1 VEILKNL
8 KQHRFF
14 IQCLSILISALIACS
29 VFPVNI
35 INVNAEKPAIWDGTA
50 ATDFAGGNGT
60 ETTPFLIENANQL
73 YKMLVEYHTY
83 AASYGKYFKITKDIY
98 LNDVVD
104 GTSVKDLTDKK
115 NWLADYGNTIATASK
130 ANSFNGNLDGGN
142 NTIYGLYVDGIKSA
156 GLFPA
161 ISSYAVI
168 ENLSFENLY
177 ITDGNGFGGAIAGQ
191 AIYYHWNSAAKITN
205 CSVVD
210 ATIGE
215 SSNIEFVGG
224 FIGDIKECSVYF
236 TNCYTYD
243 ISLSDKATAG
253 GIVGYA
259 YSGGTLKMTNC
270 YSIGHFPTRSNN
282 SKAVC
287 ANVYTD
293 TAAPTGNTTAN
304 VTVLTSEQMKGENAK
319 QNMSGF
325 DFDRAW
331 KTVENGYPVHFVYIR
346 PSHIWDGSKAETFAG
361 GTGTE
366 SDPFLISNG
375 AQLYKMVAEYSN
387 GATTSG
393 ADNTPAYF
401 KLTSDIYLNDVKS
414 GDLEN
419 PTVDAWN
426 GLGFENWY
434 VPANGNSGFCG
445 VIDGGGHTVY
455 GLYSNGAYAG
465 LIPLATDGAK
475 IYNLNLKNSYTNGT
489 NTAGGIIG
497 YVPGHYSL
505 DFISVSGCMVD
516 NVVIYGKE
524 YRAGAMVGGIGYI
537 KIKVSDCSTTNSKI
551 TAASTTYPGRA
562 SGMLGY
568 AVDNNVKHEVTN
580 CFTDASVHPVCIAT
594 DKANFDRID
603 DKVNYTN
610 VYTSATKNFDADEG
624 VTYLTP
630 EQMQG
635 ENAKQNLAGFDF
647 DRAWKTVEGGYP
659 VHYVYVKPDHIWDGT
674 KADKFAGGSGKEND
688 PYLIENGAQLY
699 KMVVDYSNASTA
711 KGAENKKVYFKL
723 TKDIYLNDVLESDL
737 QNPSVETWSSVFTP
751 WYSVANKETGFCGDF
766 DGDGHTVYGLYCN
779 NTRFSGLVSMLTEGG
794 NIHNLNLKNSY
805 IRGYESA
812 GGIVGYVY
820 GHYTLSPA
828 TVSYCSVDNAVI
840 EGTAKQIGG
849 IVGGCNDIGLTVTDC
864 SVTKSKIT
872 SANADNPNL
881 ASGIIG
887 YGWGGTKKAINCF
900 TDDSVNPVTAT
911 TDKASFDVIDN
922 FVDYTKV
929 YTCATKN
936 FDAEG
941 VTYLSKE
948 QMQGENAK
956 RYMNGFNFV
965 AVWSTVKDGYPVL
978 SLDSDNIWDGTKA
991 DKFAGGKGTSE
1002 DPYLIENGGQLY
1014 KMVSEY
1020 SNTPVNA
1027 KPESHTYFKITKDIY
1042 LNNKQWY
1049 TVNSTAYPNNENY
1062 KKGFSGIINGEGH
1075 TIYGLYNNL
1084 ASASVGLIPVATQ
1097 GAEIHD
1103 LHLESGYFPK
1113 AEWNVYVGAAFIG
1126 SAIGVSNSAPIV
1138 IKGCSVRDFTVESR
1152 DASAAFVGYIY
1163 SQSVGI
1169 YNSYC
1174 IDSNIS
1180 HTNTTDTKINSSAF
1194 VAVTNGNDYLNSI
1207 TVANSYCVDVS
1218 PLIYLSGN
1226 FAAITKYSNIY
1237 TNFAEYDNSVNGIKK
1252 LTSEQMKGE
1261 NAKEYM
1267 TGLDF
1272 GTFWKTVE
1280 DGYPVHSLYVKPDYV
1295 WDGSKASKFA
1305 GGTGTATDPYLIK
1318 TGAQLYKM
1326 VSEYSNASGASGS
1339 ANKGSYFKLAND
1351 IYLNDVKSGDME
1363 NPNETS
1369 WSSKFNSWYKVT
1381 SYSKGF
1387 CGELDGDG
1395 YTVYGLYSN
1404 GGYSGLIPVL
1414 MDGGSVHN
1422 LNIKNSYIRGTESG
1436 GGIVGFVKAHWKMAP
1451 VSVSYCTVDNV
1462 VIESTK
1468 KFVGGI
1474 IGGFGDIKI
1483 TVSDCSVTRSKLK
1496 STNENPN
1503 LVSGIIGNG
1512 WGDSLVQKVTNCFTD
1527 SSVHPVTATT
1537 DKASF
1542 DTIAAKVSYKNVYT
1556 SAKKNFAVDGV
1567 TYLDSDSKLKGTSAE
1582 KTLKGFN
1589 FKNDW
1594 SATKNDY
1601 PVIKKGAGE
1610 WLYDNSRPG
1619 ETWSGKLARYYASG
1633 EGTKDN
1639 PYIIKTGG
1647 QLALL
1652 ANDALNGKTVGKY
1665 YRITDNIILNDT
1677 SSENWK
1683 ETANEWYTGSWARA
1697 FRGYLDGGY
1706 HTVSGLYLN
1715 KTKETYTGTDYYG
1728 GLFAC
1733 IGKGAVI
1740 EKLGIV
1746 NSSLT
1751 FTDPASTKYL
1761 GAFAGFVDQYD
1772 SSAKK
1777 ASYEEYPIIRECFAD
1792 TTVVLD
1798 GGSCG
1803 GFIGCATRPI
1813 RVEDSFFTGT
1823 VKSTGRGLF
1832 GYSKMG
1838 YTVED
1843 VLVKNFYAA
1852 DSMYAVISNASYDN
1866 IKCEN
1871 CYSSSAQ
1878 DKEGLTRLFIDRMFG
1893 KAAKENMTGFD
1904 FEKIWTVRGDNETP
1918 GLKGFDAKVYSNAM
1932 SPEDIVIS
1940 FETNCD
1946 LQVESITGK
1955 AYSKLTLPVLEREG
1969 YIFEGWY
1976 SFPELDVPF
1985 DYDYFPTFNTILYAK
2000 WTLSGFIQDFEQ
2012 YADSVYDYH
2021 EGYEYY
2027 RPTTPNYS
2035 ADYVHGGGKSMHRV
2049 GGSDEAL
2056 DFLLFYEDELEVG
2069 KIYKMSYYVTT
2080 DQEKASV
2087 DMSLVHLDW
2096 PDVYCENKGVNTLS
2110 KLDNLKDGEWQE
2122 CTYTFVAKSKWIAIR
2137 TSGKD
2142 SVYFDDFILYTTDEA
2157 ANVGADISNDFNSL
2171 WIVIAVAAVA
2181 VVILGAG
2188 ITFFIIKKRAKQK

>member
-1 VEILKNL
+1 MLKNL

-14 IQCLSILISALIACS
+14 IQCFSVLIAVLIVCS
-29 VFPVNI
+29 VFPINI
-35 INVNAEKPAIWDGTA
+35 LNAIAEKPEIWDGTKA
-50 ATDFAGGNGT
+50 SSFAGGNGT
-60 ETTPFLIENANQL
+60 EASPFLIENAKQL
-73 YKMLVEYHTY
+73 YKMVAEYD
-83 AASYGKYFKITKDIY
+83 SLDISKDKYFKITKDIY
-98 LNDVVD
+98 INDVTD
-104 GTSVKDLTDKK
+104 GTFVGELSDKK
-115 NWLADYGNTIATASK
+115 NWLSKYGTEIASASK
-130 ANSFNGNLDGGN
+130 ANSFNGILDGDN
-142 NTIYGLYVDGIKSA
+142 NTIYGLYINGIKNA
-156 GLFPA
+156 GLFAA
-161 ISSYAVI
+161 ISSYAEI
-168 ENLSFENLY
+168 KNLAFENLLISGGSGY
-177 ITDGNGFGGAIAGQ
+177 GGAIAGQ
-191 AIYYHWNSAAKITN
+191 AIYYTWKSGAKITN
-205 CSVVD
+205 CSVVN
-210 ATIGE
+210 ATIGVSGNME
-215 SSNIEFVGG
+215 MVGG
-224 FIGDIKECSVYF
+224 FLGNINDCTVTF
-236 TNCYTYD
+236 TNCYSYD
-243 ISLSDKATAG
+243 TRLSDLLIPG
-253 GIVGYA
+253 GIVGSTWNA
-259 YSGGTLKMTNC
+259 GTLKLINC
-270 YSIGHFPTRSNN
+270 YSIGYFPTRSNV

-287 ANVYTD
+287 TNVYTD
-293 TAAPTGNTTAN
+293 TARPEGNTTEN

-319 QNMSGF
+319 LNMIGF

-331 KTVENGYPVHFVYIR
+331 QTVDGGYPIHYVYVR
-346 PSHIWDGSKAETFAG
+346 PDYVWDGTKAEKFAG
-361 GTGTE
+361 GSGKE
-366 SDPFLISNG
+366 DDPYLIEDG
-375 AQLYKMVAEYSN
+375 AQLYKMVSEYSN
-387 GATTSG
+387 AGTGSSAV
-393 ADNTPAYF
+393 NVKKYF
-401 KLTSDIYLNDVKS
+401 KLTKDIYLNDVKA
-414 GDLEN
+414 DYLEN
-419 PTVDAWN
+419 PTPEEFN
-426 GLGFENWY
+426 SLGFQNWY
-434 VPANGNSGFCG
+434 TLSGTGNGFCG
-445 VIDGGGHTVY
+445 NFDGDGHTVY
-455 GLYSNGAYAG
+455 GLYANGGFAG
-465 LIPLATDGAK
+465 LIPLLADGG
-475 IYNLNLKNSYTNGT
+475 NVCNVNLKNSFING
-489 NTAGGIIG
+489 NTSGGSAGAIVG
-497 YVPGHYSL
+497 YVYSYWKKTPVT
-505 DFISVSGCMVD
+505 VSGCTVD
-516 NVVIYGKE
+516 NTVVNTASA
-524 YRAGAMVGGIGYI
+524 RVGGIVGGFYDLKVTVSNCSVTNTSLKSTYSSYPDYVSGLVGYGGANTV
-537 KIKVSDCSTTNSKI
+537 K
-551 TAASTTYPGRA
+551 
-562 SGMLGY
+562 
-568 AVDNNVKHEVTN
+568 AVVNN
-580 CFTDASVHPVCIAT
+580 CFTDNSVHPVNATTDQTNYNAIA
-594 DKANFDRID
+594 N
-603 DKVNYTN
+603 KVSFTN
-610 VYTSATKNFDADEG
+610 VYTSYAKNFDTAG
-624 VTYLTP
+624 VTYLSA
-630 EQMQG
+630 EEMQG
-635 ENAKQNLAGFDF
+635 ENAKQNMAGFDF
-647 DRAWKTVEGGYP
+647 DRAWKTVDGGYP
-659 VHYVYVKPDHIWDGT
+659 VHYVYVRPDHVWDGT
-674 KADKFAGGSGKEND
+674 KAEKFAGGSGKEND

-699 KMVVDYSNASTA
+699 KMVSEYSNASTA
-711 KGAENKKVYFKL
+711 KGAKNKKVFFKL
-723 TKDIYLNDVLESDL
+723 AKDIYLNDVLASDL
-737 QNPSVETWSSVFTP
+737 QNPSVETWSSIFTP
-751 WYSVANKETGFCGDF
+751 WYSVPNKETGFAGDF

-779 NTRFSGLVSMLTEGG
+779 NMRFSGLVSMLTESG

-864 SVTKSKIT
+864 SVIKSKIT
-872 SANADNPNL
+872 STNTDNPNL

-900 TDDSVNPVTAT
+900 TDESVNPVTAT
-911 TDKASFDVIDN
+911 TDKASFDIIDN

-929 YTCATKN
+929 YTSATKN

-948 QMQGENAK
+948 QMQDENAK

-978 SLDSDNIWDGTKA
+978 NLNLDNIWDGTKA
-991 DKFAGGKGTSE
+991 EKFAGGKGTSE

-1062 KKGFSGIINGEGH
+1062 KKGFSGIIYGEGH

-1084 ASASVGLIPVATQ
+1084 ASATVGLIPVATQ

-1138 IKGCSVRDFTVESR
+1138 IKGCSVKDFTVGSR

-1174 IDSNIS
+1174 VDSKIT
-1180 HTNTTDTKINSSAF
+1180 HTNTTDTKVNSSAF
-1194 VAVTNGNDYLNSI
+1194 IAVTNGNDYLNSI
-1207 TVANSYCVDVS
+1207 IVANSYCVDVS

-1226 FAAITKYSNIY
+1226 FPSITKYSNVY
-1237 TNFAEYDNSVNGIKK
+1237 TNFAGYDNSVNGVKK

-1261 NAKEYM
+1261 NAKNYM
-1267 TGLDF
+1267 QGFDF
-1272 GTFWKTVE
+1272 GTFWAVVE
-1280 DGYPVHSLYVKPDYV
+1280 NGYPIHSLYVRPDYV

-1318 TGAQLYKM
+1318 NGAQLYKM
-1326 VSEYSNASGASGS
+1326 VSEYSNASGSSGS
-1339 ANKGSYFKLAND
+1339 VNKGSYFKLAND
-1351 IYLNDVKSGDME
+1351 IYLNDVKPGDMQ
-1363 NPNETS
+1363 NPDETS
-1369 WSSKFNSWYKVT
+1369 WSSKFTAWYKVT

-1387 CGELDGDG
+1387 CSELDGDG
-1395 YTVYGLYSN
+1395 FTVYGLYSN

-1414 MDGGSVHN
+1414 MDGGNVHN

-1451 VSVSYCTVDNV
+1451 VSVTYCTVDNV
-1462 VIESTK
+1462 AIESTK

-1496 STNENPN
+1496 STNINPN

-1512 WGDSLVQKVTNCFTD
+1512 WGDGLVQKVTNCFTD

-1542 DTIAAKVSYKNVYT
+1542 DTIAAKVSYTNVYT

-1567 TYLDSDSKLKGTSAE
+1567 TYLDSDSKLKGASAE
-1582 KTLKGFN
+1582 KVLKGFN

-1594 SATKNDY
+1594 SATQNDY
-1601 PVIKKGAGE
+1601 PVIKKCAGE
-1610 WLYDNSRPG
+1610 WLYDNKRPG
-1619 ETWSGKLARYYASG
+1619 EIWSGKPARYYASG

-1665 YRITDNIILNDT
+1665 YKITDNIILNNT
-1677 SSENWK
+1677 FSENWRA
-1683 ETANEWYTGSWARA
+1683 TANEWYTGSWARA
-1697 FRGYLDGGY
+1697 FRGHLDGGY
-1706 HTVSGLYLN
+1706 HIVSGLYLN
-1715 KTKETYTGTDYYG
+1715 KTKENYKGTDYYG

-1733 IGKGAVI
+1733 IGKDAVI

-1772 SSAKK
+1772 SSSKK
-1777 ASYEEYPIIRECFAD
+1777 ASNKEYPIIRECFAD
-1792 TTVVLD
+1792 TTVDLE

-1803 GFIGCATRPI
+1803 GFIGCATRPV
-1813 RVEDSFFTGT
+1813 RVENSFFTGT

-1838 YTVED
+1838 YTVDD
-1843 VLVKNFYAA
+1843 VLVKNFYTA
-1852 DSMYAVISNASYDN
+1852 DSTYAILSNASYDN

-1893 KAAKENMTGFD
+1893 KTAKENMSGFD

-1918 GLKGFDAKVYSNAM
+1918 GLKGFNTKDYTNVM
-1932 SPEDIVIS
+1932 TPEDIVIS

-1946 LQVESITGK
+1946 LLVESITGK
-1955 AYSKLTLPVLEREG
+1955 AYSKLTLPKLSREG
-1969 YIFEGWY
+1969 YKFEGWY
-1976 SFPELDVPF
+1976 SYPELDVPF

-2000 WTLSGFIQDFEQ
+2000 WTLLGFIQDFEQ
-2012 YADSVYDYH
+2012 YENSVYDYH

-2027 RPTTPNYS
+2027 RPTTPKYS

-2049 GGSDEAL
+2049 GGGDDPR
-2056 DFLLFYEDELEVG
+2056 DFLLFYKDELEVG
-2069 KIYKMSYYVTT
+2069 KTYKMSYYVTT
-2080 DQEKASV
+2080 DQKKASV
-2087 DMSLVHLDW
+2087 DVSLVHLDW
-2096 PDVYCENKGVNTLS
+2096 PDVYCENNGVVSLS
-2110 KLDNLKDGEWQE
+2110 KLDNLKDGKWQE

-2142 SVYFDDFILYTTDEA
+2142 SVYFDDFILYTTDKS
-2157 ANVGADISNDFNSL
+2157 ANVNANSSNGFNGL
-2171 WIVIAVAAVA
+2171 WIIVAVAAVSF
-2181 VVILGAG
+2181 VILGAG
-2188 ITFFIIKKRAKQK
+2188 VTVFAIKKRTKQK